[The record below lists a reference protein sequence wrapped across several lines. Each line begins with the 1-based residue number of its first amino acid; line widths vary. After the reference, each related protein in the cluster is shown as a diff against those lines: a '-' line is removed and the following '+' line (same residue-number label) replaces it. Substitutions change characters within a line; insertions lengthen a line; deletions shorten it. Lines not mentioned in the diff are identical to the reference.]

1 MEFGTKTVV
10 RLLLAA
16 SLFATTVD
24 ASAADD
30 ARPLMRIEID
40 NDLFTPVHRD
50 RDYTGGIAVTW
61 SGDAVRNGVLSLQ
74 PALDW
79 LDAAFES
86 PSEGP
91 DVQTVPAAQPFR
103 KYARQV
109 GAIAFTPGD
118 LTVREAQHDDRPYAS
133 LVYMAN
139 GETTVSADESSSTVK
154 TLTVGILGLP
164 AFASAH
170 RLLHRLTQSEP
181 PDGYSH
187 QISAGGEPTARFL
200 IGRQDLWYQIPDAR
214 FELKSSIAA
223 SAGFLTESNAALSI
237 RVGAFATPWWSET
250 SELDN
255 YISTPAPFERAP
267 RWTRQLY
274 LSAGVRVAARA
285 YNSFVQGQFRHSD
298 VRYSTD
304 EVAPLVGSAWISV
317 NAQSVYGTEV
327 SYTLHYQSGE
337 LRHGVASGE
346 LLWGGVEIS
355 RYF

>member
-1 MEFGTKTVV
+1 MGIGIKIV
-10 RLLLAA
+10 LLLLL
-16 SLFATTVD
+16 SVTLFATLD

-79 LDAAFES
+79 LDAEFES
-86 PSEGP
+86 PADGP
-91 DVQTVPAAQPFR
+91 DVQTVPAAQSFKR
-103 KYARQV
+103 YARQV

-118 LTVREAQHDDRPYAS
+118 LTIREAQQDDRPYAS

-170 RLLHRLTQSEP
+170 RLLHRLTQSDP

-200 IGRQDLWYQIPDAR
+200 IGRQDLWYQSPDAR
-214 FELKSSIAA
+214 FELKSSVAA
-223 SAGFLTESNAALSI
+223 SAGFLTETNAALSVRI
-237 RVGAFATPWWSET
+237 GRFATPWWSET
-250 SELDN
+250 RELDN
-255 YISTPAPFERAP
+255 YIATPAPFERAP
-267 RWTRQLY
+267 AWTPQLY
-274 LSAGVRVAARA
+274 VTAGVRVAARA

-298 VRYSTD
+298 VRYSSD
-304 EVAPLVGSAWISV
+304 EVAPLVGSAWVSI
-317 NAQSVYGTEV
+317 NAQSVYGTEL
-327 SYTLHYQSGE
+327 SYSLHYQSGE
-337 LRHGVASGE
+337 LRHGAASGG
-346 LLWGGVEIS
+346 LVWGGIEIN